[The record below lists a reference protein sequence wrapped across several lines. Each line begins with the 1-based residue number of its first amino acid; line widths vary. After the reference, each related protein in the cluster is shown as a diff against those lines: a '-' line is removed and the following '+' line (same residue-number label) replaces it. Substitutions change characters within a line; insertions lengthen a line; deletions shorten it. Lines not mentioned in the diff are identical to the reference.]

1 MKINLLSDQ
10 FQKQSLQL
18 QKKAY
23 SELIEDIGLELKEGY
38 STPFLSNLFLDE
50 LKTFFLKE
58 KLL

>member
-38 STPFLSNLFLDE
+38 STPFLR
-50 LKTFFLKE
+50 
-58 KLL
+58 